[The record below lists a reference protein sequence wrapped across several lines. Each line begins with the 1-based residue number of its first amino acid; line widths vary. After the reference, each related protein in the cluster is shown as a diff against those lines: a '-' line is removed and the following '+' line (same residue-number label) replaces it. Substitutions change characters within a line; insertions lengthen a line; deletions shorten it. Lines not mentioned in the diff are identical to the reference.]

1 MSDCLL
7 RIEDLI
13 AQGLEAIG
21 DVLLAVASLI
31 VQIGLTVALMS

>member
-13 AQGLEAIG
+13 ARGLEVIG

-31 VQIGLTVALMS
+31 VQIGVTVALMS